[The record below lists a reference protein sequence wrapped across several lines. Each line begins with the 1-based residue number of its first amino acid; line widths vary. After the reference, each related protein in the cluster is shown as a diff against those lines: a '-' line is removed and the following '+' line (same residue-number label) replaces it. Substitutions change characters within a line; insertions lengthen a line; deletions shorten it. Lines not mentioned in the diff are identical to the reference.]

1 MNAKVTT
8 EIKTEELLSGIL
20 DMGPRVS
27 LLGLWPIRFP
37 TSSATSFGPEP
48 GGNAPVEARKYRP
61 AIIRNGNMAAVK
73 ALAGSPAFLPPKNP
87 PTAAVIEPGM
97 VNIPKTIIITKMYMK
112 PANIPSLNRLI
123 DTRLERNDSGSL

>member
-1 MNAKVTT
+1 M
-8 EIKTEELLSGIL
+8 LSGIL
-20 DMGPRVS
+20 DIGPRLS
-27 LLGLWPIRFP
+27 SLGLWPSRSP

-48 GGNAPVEARKYRP
+48 GGSAPVEARKYNP
-61 AIIRNGNMAAVK
+61 AIIRNGNIAAVK

-87 PTAAVIEPGM
+87 PTAAVIEPGI

-123 DTRLERNDSGSL
+123 DARSGRNDSGGSS